1 MEEGKIKSYFKQQV
15 HAIIAENAADP
26 DGFLGY
32 FSEHEPKDEEILGL
46 LAISMKMSRQ
56 SPFGEWF
63 PSPLE
68 ALAALSDPGR
78 SELCRA
84 FRKELKSCQ
93 RPTAAA

>member
-1 MEEGKIKSYFKQQV
+1 MQERKIKAYFKQQV
-15 HAIIAENAADP
+15 HAIIVEKASDP
-26 DGFLGY
+26 DGPLDY
-32 FSEHEPKDEEILGL
+32 FAEREPKDEEILGL

-84 FRKELKSCQ
+84 FRKELKTCQ